1 MTANPD
7 LPTAEDQRS
16 PLLAPDDPRLGADAQ
31 EDQKTAQELFD
42 GPEEKTPLVLQ
53 CPLCG
58 EEVQTQYVNAGSK
71 PCPTHDG
78 EVHEQVWIDARPMNA
93 HEDKCLMYRVLNLLY
108 PDVHQEEPEKH
119 TLEDVAAE
127 FGIDLPDLQAEEEPE
142 PQPDP
147 KVEYEECASCGG
159 SGYASTMDGRDLGT
173 CPTCDGWGHNWNH
186 DTPGETPS

>member
-7 LPTAEDQRS
+7 LPTAEDQHN
-16 PLLAPDDPRLGADAQ
+16 PLLAPDDPRLGADAR
-31 EDQKTAQELFD
+31 EDPKSAQELFD

-78 EVHEQVWIDARPMNA
+78 EIHEQVWIDARPMNA
-93 HEDKCLMYRVLNLLY
+93 HEDKCLMWKLLDAVF
-108 PDVHQEEPEKH
+108 PDVHQEEPE
-119 TLEDVAAE
+119 
-127 FGIDLPDLQAEEEPE
+127 

-147 KVEYEECASCGG
+147 QVQYQECSSCGG
-159 SGYASTMDGRDLGT
+159 SGYASTIDGKDLGT
-173 CPTCDGWGHNWNH
+173 CQTCDGWGHDWNH
-186 DTPGETPS
+186 DTPGETPN